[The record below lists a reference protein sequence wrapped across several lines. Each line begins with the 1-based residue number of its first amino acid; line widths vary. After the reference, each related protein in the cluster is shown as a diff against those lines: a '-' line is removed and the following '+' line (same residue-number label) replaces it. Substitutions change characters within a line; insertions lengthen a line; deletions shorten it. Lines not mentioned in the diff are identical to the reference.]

1 MKQQMVSSALSMMRL
16 ERRCRTMLTLL
27 KQTEDN
33 LAIIFN
39 DSSMLSIEQTKA
51 LQIVTAMVQERFQE
65 GITEWVRQRSDVQT
79 PLSF

>member
-1 MKQQMVSSALSMMRL
+1 MM
-16 ERRCRTMLTLL
+16 TML

>member
-1 MKQQMVSSALSMMRL
+1 MM
-16 ERRCRTMLTLL
+16 TLL

-39 DSSMLSIEQTKA
+39 DPSKLSIEQTKA

>member
-1 MKQQMVSSALSMMRL
+1 
-16 ERRCRTMLTLL
+16 MLTLL

>member
-1 MKQQMVSSALSMMRL
+1 
-16 ERRCRTMLTLL
+16 MLTLL

-51 LQIVTAMVQERFQE
+51 LQIVTTMVQERFQE